1 MTNRDFYSE
10 DVKKMLE
17 YSTSRAILIAHIS
30 DVLDI
35 NVCDND
41 ILLLLEKY
49 RAWLKDATTNRKN
62 ERKYNNF
69 DDIVREEILAD

>member
-1 MTNRDFYSE
+1 MTSRDFYSE

-17 YSTSRAILIAHIS
+17 YSTSRAILLAHIS

-41 ILLLLEKY
+41 ILLLLENY
-49 RAWLKDATTNRKN
+49 RAWLKDATYNRKS
-62 ERKYNNF
+62 ERKYSNF
-69 DDIVREEILAD
+69 DDTVREEILAN